1 MTEQQYNG
9 GADGDLC
16 SWCCCY
22 MGDNFVKSDA
32 TDDAKFCSN
41 SCLYEALM
49 QFIDDEVEIIDDDL
63 DVDGTIG
70 DALLH
75 CPRCGKNSRSESDKW
90 SSEGMFEVPGKDG
103 YRFSI
108 MTCPQCGKS
117 TPLVEVD

>member
-49 QFIDDEVEIIDDDL
+49 QFTDEEVKVIDEV
-63 DVDGTIG
+63 IG
-70 DALLH
+70 DSLLECPH
-75 CPRCGKNSRSESDKW
+75 CHKQSYGERDKW